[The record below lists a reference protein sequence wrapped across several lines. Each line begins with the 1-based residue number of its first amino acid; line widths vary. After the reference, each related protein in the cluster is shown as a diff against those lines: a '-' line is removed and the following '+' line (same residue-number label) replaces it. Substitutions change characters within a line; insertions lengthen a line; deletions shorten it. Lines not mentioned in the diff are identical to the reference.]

1 MVTKFWCKQ
10 LLMIKPDPAP
20 YLMASSRARLY
31 AAINEPLYWTNPKR
45 VIADTLSG
53 KVLGQSPFELQFDV
67 HSKAITDGTTQILNA
82 PGLMKCIAQDKTLYF
97 KFAWGLPWYSLDKKY
112 LKNGWNTVI
121 LSSTG
126 EIISLQ
132 VNEYV
137 AILVDAS
144 KVITKSIWYS
154 GFTSSRYISLKQP
167 FGSYQNYD
175 IIIPVLV
182 ADNTTTQSIIA
193 KSNVDVTM
201 YVQGG
206 SKCLRIY
213 PSGTVMNST
222 VAENGRYYWTRCVC
236 DGSKTTV
243 YITADDH
250 SMNPQDLPAISSTFW
265 TPQAYASGDKFTGNA
280 WHIGHNG
287 GTNDYWH
294 SLIDIGRS
302 LITVDGEVFAD
313 GMMAGS
319 FSSKFDFNS
328 LLTRTEREHKPDYP
342 AMNVGQISSPV
353 SWTKVKNIRAV
364 IL

>member
-1 MVTKFWCKQ
+1 MFKVFSRQ
-10 LLMIKPDPAP
+10 LLIRPDLSP
-20 YLMASSRARLY
+20 YLMASNRVKLLAG
-31 AAINEPLYWTNPKR
+31 AGEPLYWTNQER

-53 KVLGQSPFELQFDV
+53 KALGQSPFELRFDV
-67 HSKAITDGTTQILNA
+67 HSKAITDGTTQLFYA
-82 PGLMKCIAQDKTLYF
+82 PGLMKCIAQDETLYF
-97 KFAWGLPWYSLDKKY
+97 KFAWDDAVYALGKKY
-112 LKNGWNTVI
+112 LKDGWNTVI

-137 AILVDAS
+137 AILVDTS
-144 KVITKSIWYS
+144 KVITKSVWYS

-167 FGSYQNYD
+167 FGLYQKYD

-182 ADNTTTQSIIA
+182 ADNTTTQSIVA
-193 KSNVDVTM
+193 KNNVDVTM
-201 YVQGG
+201 YVQGS

-222 VAENGRYYWTRCVC
+222 VAENGKYYWTRCVY
-236 DGSKTTV
+236 DGSRTTV
-243 YITADDH
+243 YIAADDH
-250 SMNPQDLPAISSTFW
+250 SMNPQDLPTIDSTFW
-265 TPQAYASGDKFTGNA
+265 TPQAYASDDKFSGNA

-287 GTNDYWH
+287 SSNNYWH

-302 LITVDGEVFAD
+302 LITTDGEVFAD
-313 GMMAGS
+313 GTIEGS

-328 LLTRTEREHKPDYP
+328 SLTRTKREYKPSYP
-342 AMNVGQISSPV
+342 VMSVGQISSQV
-353 SWTKVKNIRAV
+353 AWTKVRNIKAV